1 MIEHPVARHPAV
13 PVAMRPRESGAGGG
27 ERLEAEALQVAC
39 ASHVPWVGNDEA
51 SCLVQFVKCAT
62 LVGNAGTDV
71 GHALL
76 LKEVFGGY
84 CARGG
89 ELLHAMENL
98 RARRETVHANRC
110 TRRRTRTPRGFR
122 VPYCR

>member
-1 MIEHPVARHPAV
+1 
-13 PVAMRPRESGAGGG
+13 
-27 ERLEAEALQVAC
+27 
-39 ASHVPWVGNDEA
+39 
-51 SCLVQFVKCAT
+51 
-62 LVGNAGTDV
+62 V

-98 RARRETVHANRC
+98 RTRRETYARELVHAAENSHTSGLPC
-110 TRRRTRTPRGFR
+110 TLVQMKIQPTLRTGVT
-122 VPYCR
+122 VMSSVAIALLQ